1 MKWFLSSGAAASLPS
16 PPSAPAWS
24 FAGARAQGKTGSTV
38 YPVAVP
44 TYEVQFVAQE
54 RGFFKDEGYDFKLIQ
69 GGNGVKTREIMAS
82 RQADFAIADILHVLQ
97 LNKNGRPTRALNT
110 VDQRAPGVR
119 FAIRKDLYDQGI
131 DTVQKAA
138 DWKRPD
144 GKRAIF
150 GVSSIGGTSHLW
162 SHYFMEKMGLAD
174 KVTWVQTGNVDTM
187 LGSLKTKQID
197 VLSSAISVVTE
208 AEKNGWG
215 KVIYSPSDAKT
226 WNAVIG
232 GPVPVN
238 VNFCLTATIEKEPE
252 KVQAFTNALWRS
264 MQWIKANSP
273 ENILGTIER
282 FVGSTSRDAN
292 LLEIG
297 ELKDV
302 ADWNGL
308 ITAGVLRPRREGL
321 VQRAHRHQA
330 ADQARGCR
338 RRPVPQGGA
347 CQISARLTWLADCAA
362 ASKSPVSA
370 RASSPRA
377 ARWWRSTT
385 PRSGSMTASSSPC
398 SAPRAAARAPSSTW
412 WRP

>member
-1 MKWFLSSGAAASLPS
+1 MAFLIKRREMVVVAASAAAF
-16 PPSAPAWS
+16 SAS
-24 FAGARAQGKTGSTV
+24 GARAPVMAQAKTGSSV

-54 RGFFKDEGYDFKLIQ
+54 KGYFKDEGYEFKLIQ
-69 GGNGVKTREIMAS
+69 GGSGVKTREIMAS

-97 LNKNGRPTRALNT
+97 LNKNGRPSRALNT

-144 GKRAIF
+144 GKKAIF
-150 GVSSIGGTSHLW
+150 GVSSLGGTSHLW
-162 SHYFMEKMGLAD
+162 SYYFMEKLGLAD
-174 KVTWVQTGNVDTM
+174 KVTWLGVGNVDTM
-187 LGSLKTKQID
+187 LGTLKTKQID

-215 KVIYSPSDAKT
+215 KVIYSPSDAGP
-226 WNAVIG
+226 WNAIIG

-238 VNFCLTATIEKEPE
+238 VNFCLSATIEKEPE
-252 KVQAFTNALWRS
+252 KVQAFTNAMWRS
-264 MQWIKANSP
+264 MQFIKKSSP
-273 ENILGTIER
+273 EEILATIDR
-282 FVGSTSRDAN
+282 FVGSTSRNAN

-308 ITAGVLRPRREGL
+308 ITPESY
-321 VQRAHRHQA
+321 
-330 ADQARGCR
+330 ARGEK
-338 RRPVPQGGA
+338 VWY
-347 CQISARLTWLADCAA
+347 SELTGIKQPIKLEDAVADKFLKAA
-362 ASKSPVSA
+362 HAKYPA
-370 RASSPRA
+370 
-377 ARWWRSTT
+377 
-385 PRSGSMTASSSPC
+385 
-398 SAPRAAARAPSSTW
+398 
-412 WRP
+412 

>member
-1 MKWFLSSGAAASLPS
+1 MAFLIKRREIVFAGTAAA
-16 PPSAPAWS
+16 AYA
-24 FAGARAQGKTGSTV
+24 ATGAHAQAKTGSSV

-54 RGFFKDEGYDFKLIQ
+54 KGFFKDEGYEFKLIQ

-97 LNKNGRPTRALNT
+97 LNKNGRPSRALNT

-119 FAIRKDLYDQGI
+119 FTIRKDLYDQGI

-138 DWKRPD
+138 AWKRPD
-144 GKRAIF
+144 GKRSIF

-162 SHYFMEKMGLAD
+162 SHYFMEKLELAD
-174 KVTWVQTGNVDTM
+174 KVTWLGVGNVDTM
-187 LGSLKTKQID
+187 LGTLKTKQID

-208 AEKNGWG
+208 ADKQGWG

-226 WNAVIG
+226 WDPVVG

-238 VNFCLTATIEKEPE
+238 VNFCLSSTIEKEPE
-252 KVQAFTNALWRS
+252 KVQAFTNAMWRS
-264 MQWIKANSP
+264 MQWIKKSSP
-273 ENILGTIER
+273 EDILGAIER
-282 FVGSTSRDAN
+282 FVGSTSREAN

-308 ITAGVLRPRREGL
+308 ITA
-321 VQRAHRHQA
+321 ASY
-330 ADQARGCR
+330 ARGEK
-338 RRPVPQGGA
+338 VWY
-347 CQISARLTWLADCAA
+347 SELTGIKQPIKLEDAVAD
-362 ASKSPVSA
+362 KFLK
-370 RASSPRA
+370 
-377 ARWWRSTT
+377 
-385 PRSGSMTASSSPC
+385 TAQAKYP
-398 SAPRAAARAPSSTW
+398 A
-412 WRP
+412 